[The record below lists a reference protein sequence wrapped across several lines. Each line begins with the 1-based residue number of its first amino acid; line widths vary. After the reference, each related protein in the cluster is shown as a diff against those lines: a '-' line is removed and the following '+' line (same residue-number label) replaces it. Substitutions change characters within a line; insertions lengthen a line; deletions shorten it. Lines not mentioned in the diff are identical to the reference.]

1 MTQTILHKIGAGV
14 SAAAALAAFASAPV
28 QAAGAERSL
37 AGIAIFAPGSSV
49 TKKFGNPN
57 QILVGGVAPPPFSP
71 AGASG
76 GPGGAGG
83 GYPGAQG
90 GGQGGYPG
98 ASSSS
103 GGFPGGGG
111 GFPGGGGGYPGAGGR
126 GEETG
131 SLPGFPGGGS
141 PGGFSGGGGFPGS
154 GGGFPGGASGFPGG
168 GAAAI
173 APVKPPVTLVYNR
186 ANGGSLEFTISPDKR
201 VVQIRETGY
210 LGAYGTTRGIKLGTS
225 YSAVVARYGYPE
237 NTDIAGPIINI
248 DYRSTLH
255 CGFQF
260 LDQKPR
266 RHHRVGAGLVG
277 NTKKN
282 RHWKCRSRY
291 YGVEVEATE
300 DQETALVAIP

>member
-1 MTQTILHKIGAGV
+1 MTQTCLHKKIGAGV
-14 SAAAALAAFASAPV
+14 FAAAALAAFAAAPV

-37 AGIAIFAPGSSV
+37 AGIAIFAPGSVV

-71 AGASG
+71 AGASS
-76 GPGGAGG
+76 GPGGSSSSGGSG

-90 GGQGGYPG
+90 GGYPG
-98 ASSSS
+98 GSSSS
-103 GGFPGGGG
+103 GGFPGGPSGS
-111 GFPGGGGGYPGAGGR
+111 GGGYSGGE
-126 GEETG
+126 GGTG
-131 SLPGFPGGGS
+131 SLPGFPGGPGG
-141 PGGFSGGGGFPGS
+141 PGGFPGSSSSGFPGS

-168 GAAAI
+168 GASATV

-210 LGAYGTTRGIKLGTS
+210 LGAYGTARGIKLGTT
-225 YSAVVARYGYPE
+225 YAAVIARYGSPE

-260 LDQKPR
+260 LDQR
-266 RHHRVGAGLVG
+266 LVG
-277 NTKKN
+277 IVV
-282 RHWKCRSRY
+282 S
-291 YGVEVEATE
+291 AP
-300 DQETALVAIP
+300 D

>member
-1 MTQTILHKIGAGV
+1 MTRTLTQTFLHKKIGAGLF
-14 SAAAALAAFASAPV
+14 AAAALAAFAAAPV

-37 AGIAIFAPGSSV
+37 AGIAIFAPGSLV

-76 GPGGAGG
+76 GPGGS
-83 GYPGAQG
+83 PGAQG
-90 GGQGGYPG
+90 GGQSGYPG
-98 ASSSS
+98 SSSAS

-111 GFPGGGGGYPGAGGR
+111 GFPGGGVSDPRGAEGG
-126 GEETG
+126 TG
-131 SLPGFPGGGS
+131 SLPGFPGGGGS
-141 PGGFSGGGGFPGS
+141 SGGFPGAAGGFPGS

-168 GAAAI
+168 GAAAV

-210 LGAYGTTRGIKLGTS
+210 QGAYGTARGIKLGTS

-260 LDQKPR
+260 LDQR
-266 RHHRVGAGLVG
+266 LVG
-277 NTKKN
+277 IVV
-282 RHWKCRSRY
+282 SSP
-291 YGVEVEATE
+291 
-300 DQETALVAIP
+300 D

>member
-1 MTQTILHKIGAGV
+1 MIKMDCHKMGWHKKIGFGIL
-14 SAAAALAAFASAPV
+14 AAALAAAAPV

-49 TKKFGNPN
+49 TRKFGNPN

-71 AGASG
+71 AGASS

-83 GYPGAQG
+83 YSGAQG
-90 GGQGGYPG
+90 GGTPGGYPG
-98 ASSSS
+98 VSSSS
-103 GGFPGGGG
+103 GGFPGASSASG
-111 GFPGGGGGYPGAGGR
+111 GFPGGEGG
-126 GEETG
+126 TG
-131 SLPGFPGGGS
+131 SLPGFGSGSMGG
-141 PGGFSGGGGFPGS
+141 PGGFPGSPSGGFPGS
-154 GGGFPGGASGFPGG
+154 GGGFPGGANGFPGS
-168 GAAAI
+168 GASATV

-210 LGAYGTTRGIKLGTS
+210 QGAYGTTRGIKLGTS

-260 LDQKPR
+260 LDQR
-266 RHHRVGAGLVG
+266 LVG
-277 NTKKN
+277 IIV
-282 RHWKCRSRY
+282 S
-291 YGVEVEATE
+291 AP
-300 DQETALVAIP
+300 D

>member
-1 MTQTILHKIGAGV
+1 MTQTFLHKKIGAGAFV
-14 SAAAALAAFASAPV
+14 AAALAAFAAAPV

-76 GPGGAGG
+76 GPGGSG
-83 GYPGAQG
+83 GYSGAQG
-90 GGQGGYPG
+90 GTPGGYPG

-103 GGFPGGGG
+103 GGFPGSSSGGGYPGGGG
-111 GFPGGGGGYPGAGGR
+111 GFPGAR
-126 GEETG
+126 GEEGGTG
-131 SLPGFPGGGS
+131 SLPGFGS
-141 PGGFSGGGGFPGS
+141 SSSGGFPGS
-154 GGGFPGGASGFPGG
+154 GGGFPGGQSGFPGGASGFPGG
-168 GAAAI
+168 GAATV
-173 APVKPPVTLVYNR
+173 APQKPSVTLVYNR
-186 ANGGSLEFTISPDKR
+186 ANGGSLEFTVSPDKR

-210 LGAYGTTRGIKLGTS
+210 SGTYGTTRGIKLGTS

-260 LDQKPR
+260 LDQK
-266 RHHRVGAGLVG
+266 LVG
-277 NTKKN
+277 IVV
-282 RHWKCRSRY
+282 SSP
-291 YGVEVEATE
+291 
-300 DQETALVAIP
+300 D

>member
-1 MTQTILHKIGAGV
+1 MTQISLHKKIVTGIF
-14 SAAAALAAFASAPV
+14 AAAALSALAAAAPV
-28 QAAGAERSL
+28 QAAGPERSL

-76 GPGGAGG
+76 GPGGGG

-90 GGQGGYPG
+90 STPGGYPG

-103 GGFPGGGG
+103 GGFPGAGGG
-111 GFPGGGGGYPGAGGR
+111 GFPGAGGGGYPGGGGR

-141 PGGFSGGGGFPGS
+141 AGGFPGGGFPGAQS
-154 GGGFPGGASGFPGG
+154 GFPGGASGFPGG
-168 GAAAI
+168 GAATV

-210 LGAYGTTRGIKLGTS
+210 QGAYGTVRGIKLGTS
-225 YSAVVARYGYPE
+225 YAAVVARYGYPE

-260 LDQKPR
+260 LDQR
-266 RHHRVGAGLVG
+266 LVG
-277 NTKKN
+277 IIV
-282 RHWKCRSRY
+282 S
-291 YGVEVEATE
+291 AP
-300 DQETALVAIP
+300 D